1 MSLRAIAV
9 WLAIVPIAIA
19 NGAVRERLIVPAAGP
34 AAGHVISTLML
45 CAAILL
51 VTWLT
56 IGWMRPASLRDA
68 ARIGIGWLALTMAFE
83 FLAGHYVFGTSWD
96 RLLADYNLADGRVW
110 ILIPIMTAI
119 APWLVARARITS
131 SRAPVPTYMP

>member
-19 NGAVRERLIVPAAGP
+19 NGAVRELLIVPAAGP

-56 IGWMRPASLRDA
+56 LGWIRPASLRDA
-68 ARIGIGWLALTMAFE
+68 ALIGVSWLALTLAFE
-83 FLAGHYVFGTSWD
+83 FLAGHYMFGTPWR
-96 RLLADYNLADGRVW
+96 RLLTDYNLAEGRVW
-110 ILIPIMTAI
+110 ILVPITTAI
-119 APWLVARARITS
+119 APWFVARARSTP
-131 SRAPVPTYMP
+131 SRGPVPTYMP